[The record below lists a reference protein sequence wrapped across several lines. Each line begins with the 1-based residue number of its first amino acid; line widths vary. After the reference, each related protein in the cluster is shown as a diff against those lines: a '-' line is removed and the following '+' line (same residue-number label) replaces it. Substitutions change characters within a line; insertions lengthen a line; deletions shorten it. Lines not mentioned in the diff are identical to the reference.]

1 MSQSF
6 LVIEGFHEGSRW
18 ASTPKEHYRR
28 SYFEALDL
36 VVACIQERF
45 DQLGYRTY
53 SKLESLVLKAAQSC
67 TYEEELTFV
76 LDTYSSDFN
85 ASSLKMQLEI
95 FATDFTTTSSPVT
108 LADIVTYAKG
118 LTPCQK
124 ELISQVCTLLK
135 LILVIP
141 ATNAVSER
149 TFSTLRRVKSYL
161 RSTMS
166 QSRLNHLVLLKV
178 HSQLTDQLDL
188 IDVANSFVAGSEH
201 RLSLFG
207 KFN

>member
-1 MSQSF
+1 MP
-6 LVIEGFHEGSRW
+6 EGVNF
-18 ASTPKEHYRR
+18 
-28 SYFEALDL
+28 
-36 VVACIQERF
+36 
-45 DQLGYRTY
+45 
-53 SKLESLVLKAAQSC
+53 
-67 TYEEELTFV
+67 
-76 LDTYSSDFN
+76 
-85 ASSLKMQLEI
+85 SSLHLVEVNI
-95 FATDFTTTSSPVT
+95 GDTS
-108 LADIVTYAKG
+108 DE
-118 LTPCQK
+118 CC
-124 ELISQVCTLLK
+124 EC
-135 LILVIP
+135 
-141 ATNAVSER
+141 

>member
-1 MSQSF
+1 
-6 LVIEGFHEGSRW
+6 
-18 ASTPKEHYRR
+18 
-28 SYFEALDL
+28 
-36 VVACIQERF
+36 
-45 DQLGYRTY
+45 
-53 SKLESLVLKAAQSC
+53 
-67 TYEEELTFV
+67 
-76 LDTYSSDFN
+76 
-85 ASSLKMQLEI
+85 MQLEI

-166 QSRLNHLVLLKV
+166 QSQLNHLVLLKV